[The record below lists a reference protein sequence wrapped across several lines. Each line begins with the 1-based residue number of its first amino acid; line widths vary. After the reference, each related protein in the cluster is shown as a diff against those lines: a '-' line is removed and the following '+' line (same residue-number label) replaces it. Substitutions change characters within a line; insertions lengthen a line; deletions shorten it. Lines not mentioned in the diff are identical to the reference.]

1 MNESVSPGQVHRG
14 CHLPRP
20 SPLLGLAVAA
30 KWQPHGAMLL
40 DAGRNHP
47 SAAWWLRF
55 AAAFKSIADQHRQRS
70 AERQLRVEPYD
81 WISCGWYD
89 RSRRSLVVRARPDE
103 GRLSTP
109 PGGSLWR
116 SGAAPNAE
124 TTVIPPPAIEPL
136 KSILTGLT
144 PWPVLPF
151 SAIRGQHRDRP
162 RGW

>member
-30 KWQPHGAMLL
+30 KRQPHGAMLL

-47 SAAWWLRF
+47 SAASWLRL

-89 RSRRSLVVRARPDE
+89 RSRRDSAAGPGVGE
-103 GRLSTP
+103 GRLSM
-109 PGGSLWR
+109 LC
-116 SGAAPNAE
+116 
-124 TTVIPPPAIEPL
+124 
-136 KSILTGLT
+136 
-144 PWPVLPF
+144 
-151 SAIRGQHRDRP
+151 
-162 RGW
+162 